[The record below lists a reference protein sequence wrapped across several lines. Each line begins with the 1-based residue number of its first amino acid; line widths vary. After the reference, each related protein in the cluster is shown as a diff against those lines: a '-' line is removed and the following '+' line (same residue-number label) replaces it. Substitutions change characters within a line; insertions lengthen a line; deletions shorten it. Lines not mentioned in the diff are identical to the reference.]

1 MPITTTAVLPAV
13 HPFTGMDVASA
24 LAERVARFGSDP
36 FLVWESGQADARVWT
51 YGEFAEE
58 VDRVAAGLVA
68 RGVQAGDAVMLLLEN
83 SPAFL
88 FCWFACARIGAVAID
103 TNARYV
109 ADELAHGLSLTGA
122 VGAVTHE
129 HLAARLADTGVELGW
144 VVTVDEPEWTCTAL
158 HGDPGLL
165 PERAPDPGAPLC
177 VQFTSGTTSRPKAV
191 LYTHANCLW
200 AGKVGAEH
208 GRFTPDDVALVY
220 GPLFHTQALS
230 WLCLATFWVGGT
242 VVLLPKFTASRFW
255 QISRRHSCT
264 VTSLLGILLATAG
277 KEPTP
282 EHSYRRWVFGME
294 RPEIEAAFGIRL
306 FNGWGMTEVVT
317 ECIVNDLDHP
327 ADVGAIGRAAT
338 EYQVRVAR
346 EDGADCVIGEP
357 GDLLIGGVRGVSLF
371 AEYLNDPE
379 ATADSFDERGYFRT
393 GDRIVQL
400 PSGAL
405 MFQSRAKD
413 MLKVGGENV
422 AAGEIERVLMGVP
435 GVAAAAVVGRPDPI
449 RDEVA
454 VGFVTLAPGTDAA
467 GLPDTAISSCAEKL
481 ADFKVPRA
489 VYVVDA
495 LPEAL
500 LGKVAKATLREW
512 ALERMKLEAGP
523 GEEAP

>member
-1 MPITTTAVLPAV
+1 MPITTSVSLPAV

-24 LAERVARFGSDP
+24 LAQRAERFADHR
-36 FLVWESGQADARVWT
+36 FLVWESGQAGTREWT
-51 YGEFAEE
+51 YREFAAE

-103 TNARYV
+103 TNTRYV

-129 HLAARLADTGVELGW
+129 HLVPRLAGSGVELGW
-144 VVTVDEPEWTCTAL
+144 VVTVDEPDWTCSAL
-158 HGDPGLL
+158 HGDPATVPG
-165 PERAPDPGAPLC
+165 RTPDPGAALC

-200 AGKVGAEH
+200 GGKVGSEH
-208 GRFTPDDVALVY
+208 ARFTRDDIALVY

-230 WLCLATFWVGGT
+230 WMTLATFWVGGT

-255 QISRRHSCT
+255 EISRRHECT
-264 VTSLLGILLATAG
+264 VTALLGILLATAG
-277 KEPTP
+277 SQPAP
-282 EHSYRRWVFGME
+282 DHSYRRWMFGME
-294 RPEIEAAFGIRL
+294 RPELEAAFGIRL

-346 EDGADCVIGEP
+346 EDGSDCAIGEP
-357 GDLLIGGVRGVSLF
+357 GDLLIGGVRGLSLF

-379 ATADSFDERGYFRT
+379 ATADSFDEQGYFRT

-422 AAGEIERVLMGVP
+422 AAGEIERVLMAVP
-435 GVAAAAVVGRPDPI
+435 GVASAAVVGRPDPI

-454 VGFVTLAPGTDAA
+454 VGFVTVEPGVDAEKIADAA
-467 GLPDTAISSCAEKL
+467 VALCEEKL

-500 LGKVAKATLREW
+500 LGKIAKATLREW
-512 ALERMKLEAGP
+512 ALERIAAEHAGE
-523 GEEAP
+523 GGVA